1 MSDEKQIDRPGALRQ
16 VDRGDGSVPGDVLR
30 VLRILHGALTASI
43 LFYAVFILMVIRP
56 AGDPVPGAD
65 IPARS
70 GPPGFLLP
78 VMVAVAAAILLVL
91 MVIRG
96 RMARRRDAAAGIMT
110 TEQAPVDRSAMY
122 RDSIISWALCEGI
135 AIVGLVVGIA
145 HRSLAP
151 FAPFLGVSL
160 LLMVLLAPRR
170 SHFQ

>member
-1 MSDEKQIDRPGALRQ
+1 VSDDKQIERRGALRQ
-16 VDRGDGSVPGDVLR
+16 ADRGDGPIPGDVLR
-30 VLRILHGALTASI
+30 VLRILHGALVASI

-78 VMVAVAAAILLVL
+78 VMVAIAAAILLVL
-91 MVIRG
+91 MAVRRG
-96 RMARRRDAAAGIMT
+96 MARRRDAAAGVT
-110 TEQAPVDRSAMY
+110 TEQAPLDRSAQY

-145 HRSLAP
+145 HRSLTP
-151 FAPFLGVSL
+151 FMPFLGVSL
-160 LLMVLLAPRR
+160 LLMLLLAPRR
-170 SHFQ
+170 SHFH

>member
-1 MSDEKQIDRPGALRQ
+1 VSDDKQIDRPGASRQ
-16 VDRGDGSVPGDVLR
+16 ADRGDGSVPGDVLR
-30 VLRILHGALTASI
+30 VMRILHGALTASI

-70 GPPGFLLP
+70 GPPDVLFP
-78 VMVAVAAAILLVL
+78 IMVAVAAAILVVL
-91 MVIRG
+91 MAVRR
-96 RMARRRDAAAGIMT
+96 RMARRRDAAAGVT
-110 TEQAPVDRSAMY
+110 TEQAPIDRSAQY

-145 HRSLAP
+145 HRSLTP

-160 LLMVLLAPRR
+160 LLMLLLAPRR